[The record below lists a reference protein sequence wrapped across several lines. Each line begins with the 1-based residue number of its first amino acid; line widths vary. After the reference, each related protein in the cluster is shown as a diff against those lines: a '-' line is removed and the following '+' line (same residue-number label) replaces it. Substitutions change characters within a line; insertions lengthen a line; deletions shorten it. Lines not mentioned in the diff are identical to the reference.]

1 MKAAGEA
8 TLGDDGV
15 EAALGL
21 VAGSRPGSAG
31 VAGAKKVVVDIF
43 KHFDARGDGMFSCV
57 ALANV
62 LRALDTSA
70 AMTDKEITKLLAA
83 IDTGNVGWIH
93 YEAFCECIFGSMVK
107 LKTLAESR
115 AGNENDSPATSAKTP
130 MDGDL
135 LANSPT
141 QNEDEEELSLSLP
154 LPSLTAAPDTTRS
167 SFPDLNPFL
176 ALELARIDGCDRESV
191 QTERMPCEE
200 HDVTDRAQRAL
211 GSGRSSR
218 GGSGRS
224 SREDRGSSKGPPSSR
239 QAALSE
245 VTVLPELAE
254 GISQYL
260 AETMASEKTRLR
272 SVSSTA
278 PVPPPWGTM
287 ASDNIAALVS
297 CAQEANDQYRSYMED
312 GHKVV
317 DPYPVNSFDQ
327 DSRWGFFAVYDG
339 HGGRQAVDYCE
350 ERMHDVLQREL
361 QAQPEEKDVKH
372 ALCAAFA
379 RVDSELA
386 MLGAWRNGCT
396 ATVALVCRTNSTV
409 TLHVGNVGDTR
420 AVLLGREGVRRI
432 SNDHRASD
440 PAEAARIVEE
450 GGLVRHGRVG
460 GQLIVSRSI
469 GDHHLKG
476 CGVSCTPEVHSL
488 DVTGKHALVIASDG
502 LWDGVQ
508 DADAA
513 DVVDRCMESALSKAR
528 RDTSPQVI
536 TEYMRQHSAQL
547 LVDAAKDRG
556 SRDNI
561 LVLVLFF

>member
-1 MKAAGEA
+1 MKVAAESTPG
-8 TLGDDGV
+8 TDGV
-15 EAALGL
+15 APAVRSVG
-21 VAGSRPGSAG
+21 GSRPDSAG
-31 VAGAKKVVVDIF
+31 VTAAKKVVVDIF
-43 KHFDARGDGMFSCV
+43 KHFDARGDGMFSCA

-62 LRALDTSA
+62 LRVLDTGA
-70 AMTDKEITKLLAA
+70 AMTDKEINKLLAA
-83 IDTGNVGWIH
+83 IDTMNVGWIH

-107 LKTLAESR
+107 LKPPLAEGRESKEDM
-115 AGNENDSPATSAKTP
+115 AENCCPD
-130 MDGDL
+130 
-135 LANSPT
+135 
-141 QNEDEEELSLSLP
+141 QNDEEDLSLSLP
-154 LPSLTAAPDTTRS
+154 LPNLTAAPSSRA

-176 ALELARIDGCDRESV
+176 SLELARIDGCDRESV
-191 QTERMPCEE
+191 QTERVPCEE
-200 HDVTDRAQRAL
+200 QDLASSTQRAPD
-211 GSGRSSR
+211 SGRSSR
-218 GGSGRS
+218 RGSGRS
-224 SREDRGSSKGPPSSR
+224 SREDRGSCFGPPSSR
-239 QAALSE
+239 QAAVSE
-245 VTVLPELAE
+245 ITVLPELAK
-254 GISQYL
+254 GISQSL
-260 AETMASEKTRLR
+260 AETMATEMTRFR
-272 SVSSTA
+272 SASSTA
-278 PVPPPWGTM
+278 PVPPPWGAM
-287 ASDNIAALVS
+287 ASENTAALVS

-317 DPYPVNSFDQ
+317 DPYLVNSSDEE
-327 DSRWGFFAVYDG
+327 SRWGFFAVYDG

-350 ERMHDVLQREL
+350 ERMHNVLLQEL
-361 QAQPEEKDVKH
+361 QTQPKEKDVKR

-396 ATVALVCRTNSTV
+396 ATVALVCRTGSTV

-420 AVLLGREGVRRI
+420 AVLLARDGVRRI
-432 SNDHRASD
+432 STDHRATD
-440 PAEAARIVEE
+440 LAEAARIAEE

-476 CGVSCTPEVHSL
+476 CGVSCTPEVHTL
-488 DVTGKHALVIASDG
+488 NVTGKHALVIASDG

-508 DADAA
+508 DADAG
-513 DVVDRCMESALSKAR
+513 DIVDRCMESALSTVG
-528 RDTSPQVI
+528 RDSSPQVI